1 MDVLLFL
8 LLPVAAFS
16 GWLTGRKSSSR
27 KAAPAFFTGLNYSIS
42 QQPDKTLD
50 ALVQMPAID
59 HDTIET
65 HLTLGVIFRRRGEIE
80 RAIRLHQG
88 LIQRPYL
95 ATHYKSAALLE
106 LSRDYIAAGV
116 LDRAETIL
124 LELIANNEQLIPS
137 MQHLL
142 ELYQQGKEW
151 VAAINIAYKLQEIN
165 NTDLSSQIAHFYCE
179 LAEQAS
185 KTQQFKQAKCCI
197 KRALKAKYDC
207 PRANIMHANIEH
219 ALGNFRKA
227 LRLYKK
233 IAIKYPDY
241 IPDQNHKYSYRC
253 NNCGFSISKLQ
264 WHCPRCRQWGM
275 FKPLQSS
282 VVATLI

>member
-16 GWLTGRKSSSR
+16 GWLTGRKTSSR
-27 KAAPAFFTGLNYSIS
+27 KAAPTFTGLNYDIS

-59 HDTIET
+59 DDTVET
-65 HLTLGVIFRRRGEIE
+65 HLTLGVVFRRRGEIE

-95 ATHYKSAALLE
+95 ASHYKSAALLE

-116 LDRAETIL
+116 LDRAEAIL
-124 LELIANNEQLIPS
+124 LELIANNEQLAPS
-137 MQHLL
+137 LQHLL
-142 ELYQQGKEW
+142 DLYHQGKEW
-151 VAAINIAYKLQEIN
+151 LAAINIAYKLQEVN
-165 NTDLSSQIAHFYCE
+165 CSDLSSQIAHFYCE

-197 KRALKAKYDC
+197 KRALKAKHDC
-207 PRANIMHANIEH
+207 PRANIMRANIEH
-219 ALGNFRKA
+219 ALGNSSKA
-227 LRLYKK
+227 LKLYKK
-233 IAIKYPDY
+233 IAIKYTDY
-241 IPDQNHKYSYRC
+241 IPEQTHKNIAYRC

-275 FKPLQSS
+275 FKPLHAS
-282 VVATLI
+282 VY